1 MPSAKILVVEDDPD
15 IRTVLMDQLSLDGY
29 DAIGAS
35 TGREA
40 LDLLDAHTPD
50 LIILDLKLPDI
61 DGILIC
67 QQIRKKSNV
76 PIIIVSA
83 RDSLPDKIR
92 GLEVGADDYVTKP
105 FEYLELEARIRACLR
120 RRMTE
125 LSEKEPLDFGD
136 LKVYRQKRSIEV
148 NGKEVKLTKKEYELL
163 TLFIENP
170 GKVLSRQFLSSR
182 LWNQKEVYPWSRAL
196 DVHIRRL
203 RKKIEPDPA
212 NPKYILTHAGVGYR
226 FTQGDEK

>member
-1 MPSAKILVVEDDPD
+1 MVAAKILVIEDDQD
-15 IRTVLMDQLSLDGY
+15 IRTVLMDQLRLDGFETV
-29 DAIGAS
+29 GAS
-35 TGREA
+35 TGREV
-40 LDLLDAHTPD
+40 LENFSSISPD
-50 LIILDLKLPDI
+50 LVVLDLKLPDI
-61 DGILIC
+61 DGLVIC
-67 QQIRKKSNV
+67 QKLRRLSNI

-120 RRMTE
+120 RRQATAAMI
-125 LSEKEPLDFGD
+125 EPLDLGK
-136 LKVYRQKRSIEV
+136 LKIYRQKRIIEV
-148 NGKEVKLTKKEYELL
+148 NGKRVKLTKKEFELL
-163 TLFIENP
+163 TLFLENK
-170 GKVLSRQFLSSR
+170 GKVLSREFLSSH
-182 LWNQKEVYPWSRAL
+182 LWNKKEVYPWSRAL

-226 FTQGDEK
+226 FSTHDG